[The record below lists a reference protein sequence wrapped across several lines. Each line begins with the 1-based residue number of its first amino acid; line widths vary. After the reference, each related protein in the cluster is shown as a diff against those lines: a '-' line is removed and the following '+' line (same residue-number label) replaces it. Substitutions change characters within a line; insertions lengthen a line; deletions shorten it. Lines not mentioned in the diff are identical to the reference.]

1 MQSEHEGIVLSS
13 QEIGALIWSSKYRM
27 RDARGNVEGS
37 IEETFARVANA
48 LSMNEA
54 PHARSAWAR
63 AFLRCMTSFEF
74 LPAGRVL
81 RNAGRDDAVTMV
93 STFAMPAL
101 TASNWLGTAKT
112 ALRTMVSGGGIGLNF
127 QAEGE
132 QRRLR
137 RDLDFW
143 QSIAA
148 TAMASSEG
156 RAAMIGLVP
165 ADHPEVKE
173 FVNAKRQ
180 IGDLNQF
187 NLSVLISQETLER
200 DDELI

>member
-1 MQSEHEGIVLSS
+1 
-13 QEIGALIWSSKYRM
+13 
-27 RDARGNVEGS
+27 
-37 IEETFARVANA
+37 
-48 LSMNEA
+48 
-54 PHARSAWAR
+54 
-63 AFLRCMTSFEF
+63 MTSFEF

-127 QAEGE
+127 QAERE

-187 NLSVLISQETLER
+187 NLSVLISQETFER
-200 DDELI
+200 DVCNRAGPSLHRTDATARC